1 MAQILLVEPDRQLAQ
16 TYASAFSQVGYQIGA
31 RANAQTAIQAVD
43 SLSPDLIIL
52 EIQLIE
58 HSGIEFLYELRS
70 YPEWQDIPVI
80 ILTQIPPAEF
90 NDNLQILRGELNVSS
105 ILYKP
110 HTNVKKMLQ
119 TVSEI
124 VPVLA

>member
-1 MAQILLVEPDRQLAQ
+1 MAQILLVEPDRQLAE
-16 TYASAFSQVGYQIGA
+16 TYATAFSQAGYQIGV

-52 EIQLIE
+52 EIQLVE

-70 YPEWQDIPVI
+70 YPEWQGIPVI

-90 NDNLQILRGELNVSS
+90 NDNLQILRRELNVGAV
-105 ILYKP
+105 LYKP
-110 HTNVKKMLQ
+110 QASIKKMLSA
-119 TVSEI
+119 VGEI